1 MFLDYLSLVIL
12 LLGLTV
18 SFYAFIYVHDIPYK
32 IAKQR
37 QHPYTEA
44 IHVAG
49 WLSLFTLHAIWPF
62 VWVWAVSYRKPEMG
76 QVAPA
81 GGGEGDLY
89 SRLAGI
95 EARLKQLESA
105 APTDGHTGSRIHA

>member
-1 MFLDYLSLVIL
+1 MFLDYLALVIL
-12 LLGLTV
+12 LVGLTV
-18 SFYAFIYVHDIPYK
+18 TFYAFIFVHDIPYK
-32 IAKQR
+32 VAKAR

-62 VWVWAVSYRKPEMG
+62 VWIWAVSYRKPDEG
-76 QVAPA
+76 QAA
-81 GGGEGDLY
+81 GGEADLH

-95 EARLKQLESA
+95 EARLKQLESTA
-105 APTDGHTGSRIHA
+105 R

>member
-1 MFLDYLSLVIL
+1 MFLDYLALVIL

-18 SFYAFIYVHDIPYK
+18 TFYGFIFVHDIPYK
-32 IAKQR
+32 VAKAR

-62 VWVWAVSYRKPEMG
+62 VWIWAVSYKKPDQG
-76 QVAPA
+76 QAA
-81 GGGEGDLY
+81 TASGNGEGDLY
-89 SRLAGI
+89 SRLTGI
-95 EARLKQLESA
+95 EARLKQLESTA
-105 APTDGHTGSRIHA
+105 R

>member
-1 MFLDYLSLVIL
+1 MFLDYLALVIL

-18 SFYAFIYVHDIPYK
+18 TFYAFIFIHDIPYK
-32 IAKQR
+32 VAKAR

-62 VWVWAVSYRKPEMG
+62 VWIWAVSYKKPGEG
-76 QVAPA
+76 EAA
-81 GGGEGDLY
+81 AGGEGAQLH

-95 EARLKQLESA
+95 EARLKQLESTA
-105 APTDGHTGSRIHA
+105 H